1 MSKLIRLSTI
11 AAVAALIATG
21 PAFAHAHL
29 KSAVPVPGST
39 VAAAPTEIDLT
50 FSEGVNL
57 KFTGIAVSG
66 PKKEAVKTG
75 EAMLMDGDTML
86 MVPVQGALAAG
97 TYKVDWHALS
107 TDGHKTN
114 GSFTFTVKP

>member
-21 PAFAHAHL
+21 PALAHAHL
-29 KSAVPVPGST
+29 KSAVPAPGST
-39 VAAAPTEIDLT
+39 VAAPTEIDLT

-57 KFTGIAVSG
+57 KFTGIGVSG